1 MQVDPEPKAEES
13 KPANNTPVKPTKA
26 DAGMVR
32 QGKYQYAYMYYL
44 RNRQWKDLEFNRNY
58 FIKLRSI
65 EMFNILLC
73 K

>member
-1 MQVDPEPKAEES
+1 MQVDPEPKVEEN

-32 QGKYQYAYMYYL
+32 QGKYTYMYCL

-58 FIKLRSI
+58 FIKLRSM
-65 EMFNILLC
+65 EMFNTLLC
-73 K
+73 Q